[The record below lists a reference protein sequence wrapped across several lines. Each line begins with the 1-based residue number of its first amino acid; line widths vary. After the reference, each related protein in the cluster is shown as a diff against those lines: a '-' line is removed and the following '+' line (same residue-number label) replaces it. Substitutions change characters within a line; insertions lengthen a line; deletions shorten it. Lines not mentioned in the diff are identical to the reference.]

1 MSGKKKEPLVL
12 INITDDKFQ
21 GYIVSFPKDEDE
33 AETSP
38 IFVGTGRELDLV
50 IRGWMAGAKAE
61 DW

>member
-1 MSGKKKEPLVL
+1 L
-12 INITDDKFQ
+12 INTTDDKFQ